1 MSGRR
6 QAGGSGGLRGGGGL
20 ASGRWSSAVSAQ
32 AVYLLCYIFS
42 KTGCGTGTGRRLLKS
57 LGSDNPNAGGRRR
70 LPYEKMLA
78 SQRGDSGSVHLSST
92 AHGISAGICLVLI
105 SVSGAEIYN
114 FILVPFASGELVGD
128 LHGAPLRAGHP
139 GGLGGAWGGGGGFHK
154 GGACGGG
161 RMKVGGWFPQGGCVG
176 GGDGGGGGLP
186 SRQTSTCIGCRNPPY
201 ASTPQKAMT
210 SLPPSHTH
218 APSL

>member
-1 MSGRR
+1 MTSRGLCGGAWGVREEVSSGLCGAAWGVGVASRGSVGVWGGSGRRQAGGSVGGRGGSGRR

-78 SQRGDSGSVHLSST
+78 SQRSDSGSVHLSST

-139 GGLGGAWGGGGGFHK
+139 
-154 GGACGGG
+154 
-161 RMKVGGWFPQGGCVG
+161 VG
-176 GGDGGGGGLP
+176 
-186 SRQTSTCIGCRNPPY
+186 
-201 ASTPQKAMT
+201 
-210 SLPPSHTH
+210 
-218 APSL
+218 